1 MPNERLTLEGLR
13 VNFEKLDAKL
23 EESDK
28 DHPLRRRL
36 RRSLSWLERA
46 YFGKL
51 DDDVRYIFLWV
62 AFNAAY
68 ADDRDARDGVK
79 EPKRY
84 KKYFEKM
91 TEKDHSRIYNI
102 FRHEIKDSI
111 LSLVGNKY
119 VFQGFWD
126 FLDKGW
132 FNEDNW
138 RESRQE
144 EFFECD
150 CRTVRRLLGLSE
162 QFRPMR
168 AASQKDTIR
177 ILDILFRRLYVL
189 RNQIM
194 HGSSTSQAWA
204 DPKRFDSREG
214 STSTEDGSLNR
225 NQVEDGVRI
234 LGCLMPLFLDVMM
247 DHPELEQEE
256 YWGRLPYP
264 VRSDI
269 RENPRNT
276 RR

>member
-1 MPNERLTLEGLR
+1 
-13 VNFEKLDAKL
+13 
-23 EESDK
+23 
-28 DHPLRRRL
+28 
-36 RRSLSWLERA
+36 
-46 YFGKL
+46 
-51 DDDVRYIFLWV
+51 
-62 AFNAAY
+62 
-68 ADDRDARDGVK
+68 
-79 EPKRY
+79 
-84 KKYFEKM
+84 M

-132 FNEDNW
+132 FNENNW

-269 RENPRNT
+269 RENPRST